1 MSTILL
7 SLLLASAG
15 TEAAA
20 PKELVDVLDV
30 LKCIREDVIGSL
42 ARKRKVC
49 HTLREWEAIRRNAQ
63 DESRRITQP
72 GWQPQDEEREKALSG
87 V

>member
-1 MSTILL
+1 MSTLL
-7 SLLLASAG
+7 FSLLLASAG
-15 TEAAA
+15 AEAAA
-20 PKELVDVLDV
+20 PKEPVDVLDV
-30 LKCIREDVIGSL
+30 VKCIRADVIGSL
-42 ARKRKVC
+42 ARKQKVC

-72 GWQPQDEEREKALSG
+72 GWQPLDEEREKIPQG